1 MRVTIHQP
9 EFAPW
14 LGFFHKASL
23 ADSLILLND
32 VQFRK
37 NYFQNR
43 NRIRNAR
50 GTSWITVPVERS
62 SLSTKI
68 SEVRIAATTNPQW
81 AQRIGSTVTQAYHQ
95 ASYFESIFAEFSTHL
110 MQAGDSL
117 VDVNIPLLRW
127 MLHEFG
133 QTCKVLLSSSLAVNS
148 TGSQRIL
155 DLCLAAGAETYV
167 SGISGRDY
175 LDLKEFERAGIRI
188 EFQQFHH
195 PVYNQLHSGFVP
207 QISALEVLFLFGPS
221 SSQLLQPNWPER
233 LETVFA

>member
-23 ADSLILLND
+23 ADNLILLND

-43 NRIRNAR
+43 NRIRNAS

-68 SEVRIAATTNPQW
+68 NEVRIAGTTNPHW
-81 AQRIGSTVTQAYHQ
+81 AQRIGSTVTQAYHH
-95 ASYFESIFAEFSTHL
+95 ASYFEPMFAEFSTHL
-110 MQAGDSL
+110 MPAGDRL

-133 QTCKVLLSSSLAVNS
+133 QTCEVSLSSSFGANS
-148 TGSQRIL
+148 TGSRRIL

-175 LDLKEFERAGIRI
+175 LDLEEFEQAGISI

-195 PVYNQLHSGFVP
+195 PVYTQLHPGFVP